1 MQATAMQIFILMSG
15 SCPEG
20 ILSRQIGLMGIFLQ
34 LEFCYAVHPRR
45 ILQANPVSGPLFYC
59 MRENFHPLTIILT
72 GVATYLVFYS
82 IFPAGIWDKPLGAMT
97 LIEIFGALGVLVAM
111 LGLIGLCVVSLFQ
124 LPVEAEHGS
133 VRDCAQIIGSG
144 D

>member
-1 MQATAMQIFILMSG
+1 
-15 SCPEG
+15 
-20 ILSRQIGLMGIFLQ
+20 MGIFLQ

-45 ILQANPVSGPLFYC
+45 IWQANPISGPLFIVC
-59 MRENFHPLTIILT
+59 GKIFRPLTIILT
-72 GVATYLVFYS
+72 GVAIYLVFYS
-82 IFPAGIWDKPLGAMT
+82 ILPAGIWDKPLGAMT
-97 LIEIFGALGVLVAM
+97 LREIFGALGVLVGM

>member
-1 MQATAMQIFILMSG
+1 MRFTHD
-15 SCPEG
+15 
-20 ILSRQIGLMGIFLQ
+20 
-34 LEFCYAVHPRR
+34 EFCKP
-45 ILQANPVSGPLFYC
+45 IPFQARFFIVCGKI
-59 MRENFHPLTIILT
+59 FHPLTIILT

-97 LIEIFGALGVLVAM
+97 LREIFGALGVLVGM
-111 LGLIGLCVVSLFQ
+111 LGLIGLCVVSLLFQ